1 MLASTLCRA
10 HPSSVRDKTL
20 SKYMPHT
27 FKCRIAFTAQHPSA
41 LGGSCSK
48 VPLKA
53 CTVCI
58 LMFRNSNCSSPEP
71 KHCLPFKWW
80 RRMTY
85 SNSSLYLLM
94 SRDMMG
100 QPWTGSPDDLLT
112 MHAPP
117 KPMQPNLL
125 SGVPVGVHW
134 GSASGFCQ
142 TVRHTPWGIL
152 NRGSGIPRLC
162 VGPWVQGILQ
172 LVGTLLINLNV
183 RHPLPSCS
191 LNL

>member
-58 LMFRNSNCSSPEP
+58 LMFRNSNCLSPEP
-71 KHCLPFKWW
+71 KHCLPSK
-80 RRMTY
+80 
-85 SNSSLYLLM
+85 
-94 SRDMMG
+94 
-100 QPWTGSPDDLLT
+100 
-112 MHAPP
+112 
-117 KPMQPNLL
+117 
-125 SGVPVGVHW
+125 
-134 GSASGFCQ
+134 
-142 TVRHTPWGIL
+142 
-152 NRGSGIPRLC
+152 
-162 VGPWVQGILQ
+162 
-172 LVGTLLINLNV
+172 
-183 RHPLPSCS
+183 
-191 LNL
+191 